1 MKDIEDHGFV
11 LDIGLP
17 GVSGF
22 LRYNNDGDP
31 QRGRRRVGSLVNVV
45 AEKFGEDGRTC
56 LFVEDD
62 HDFKMSSVCL
72 LSFNLLRLLIMPP
85 PH

>member
-1 MKDIEDHGFV
+1 MKDIEDHGYV

-22 LRYNNDGDP
+22 LRYNKDGAP
-31 QRGRRRVGSLVNVV
+31 RRGRIRVGSLVNVV
-45 AEKFGEDGRTC
+45 AEKLGEDGRTC

-62 HDFKMSSVCL
+62 DDFKMSSVCIL
-72 LSFNLLRLLIMPP
+72 LL
-85 PH
+85 